1 MKYQCLL
8 FDLDGTLVD
17 SRADI
22 TNSVNLTLLEL
33 GHDCLPNEMVWGF
46 IGEGVRLLLERALH
60 ATYGTLPGE
69 SDLNQALSVYQRQYR
84 EHLFDHT
91 TIYPEAVTT
100 LEHFAHLPKALV
112 TNKPIG
118 FTTPL
123 LEGLGL
129 LPHFKIVLGGD
140 SLATRK
146 PEPEML
152 QTAARHC
159 EVAPSQCLM
168 IGDTWVDI
176 AAGKNAGIAT
186 CGYIN
191 GFRGKAELEEAQ
203 ADYLFAHYSELKAI
217 VEG

>member
-1 MKYQCLL
+1 MKFDCLL

-33 GHDCLPNEMVWGF
+33 GYDRLPNEQVWGF
-46 IGEGVRLLLERALH
+46 IGEGVRLLLERALRTTRGSEASEAELH
-60 ATYGTLPGE
+60 
-69 SDLNQALSVYQRQYR
+69 QALTVYQRQYR

-91 TIYPEAVTT
+91 TIYPGAVKA
-100 LEHFAHLPKALV
+100 LEDFAHIPKALV
-112 TNKPIG
+112 TNKPIE
-118 FTTPL
+118 FTVPL

-140 SLATRK
+140 SLPTRK

-152 QTAARHC
+152 HTAAQHF
-159 EVAPSQCLM
+159 EAPPGRCLM

-176 AAGKNAGIAT
+176 RAGKNAGMAT
-186 CGYIN
+186 CGYIS
-191 GFRGKAELEEAQ
+191 GFRGKEELQAAK
-203 ADYLFAHYSELKAI
+203 ADYLFADYNELKAI
-217 VEG
+217 IEG